1 MICLNRYVSK
11 NHDAE
16 NGKIVFAGSS
26 LMEEFPLEQLFLDK
40 EIIVYN
46 RGISGATS
54 KDYLEIFDRLILSIQ
69 PVHLL
74 INIGSNDLADEC
86 FEDSHLLDS
95 YRQIF
100 SKLKKSLPQCAVTF
114 IKFYPVNTGIMQ
126 DVSKKQGEQ
135 WLLQASKYR
144 INSRVI
150 EASEKISKLADSNG
164 YETIEVNNL
173 LIDETKQL
181 DALNTKDGINLTE
194 AAYRKIFPLIY
205 QHVDLV
211 RKVNKEASDGKK

>member
-1 MICLNRYVSK
+1 MNRYVSK

-150 EASEKISKLADSNG
+150 EASEKNQQACRFKWI
-164 YETIEVNNL
+164 
-173 LIDETKQL
+173 
-181 DALNTKDGINLTE
+181 
-194 AAYRKIFPLIY
+194 
-205 QHVDLV
+205 
-211 RKVNKEASDGKK
+211 

>member
-40 EIIVYN
+40 EIIVYY

-114 IKFYPVNTGIMQ
+114 I
-126 DVSKKQGEQ
+126 
-135 WLLQASKYR
+135 
-144 INSRVI
+144 SRVI

-181 DALNTKDGINLTE
+181 DALNTKDGIHLTE

-211 RKVNKEASDGKK
+211 RKVNKDFYRNVLQTYL